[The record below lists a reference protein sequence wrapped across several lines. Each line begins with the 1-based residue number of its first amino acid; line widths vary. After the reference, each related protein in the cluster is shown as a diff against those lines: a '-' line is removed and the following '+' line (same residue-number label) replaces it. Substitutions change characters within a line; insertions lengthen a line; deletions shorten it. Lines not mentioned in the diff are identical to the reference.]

1 MFVLCVERQWAQ
13 AERGMK
19 EQASN
24 VYYSPWSCEA
34 SSSSLSSSSL
44 PASRPKLCWGHLHR
58 GLKRGADRAWQVT
71 LRRDNSE
78 LTLTQR
84 AVTQPLNTH
93 PLEQTPRR
101 RTSTWAEAQLTPQ
114 TPWCEFGSQLNL
126 TERKM
131 LCQVLREWAELGPT
145 AIKTGAHL
153 NHLTGKL
160 NFCSS
165 CCFEAIF

>member
-1 MFVLCVERQWAQ
+1 MWRDSEHRQ
-13 AERGMK
+13 K
-19 EQASN
+19 EAWRNIKRQASN

-34 SSSSLSSSSL
+34 SSSSPSSSSL

-84 AVTQPLNTH
+84 AITQPLNTH
-93 PLEQTPRR
+93 PLKQTPRR

-126 TERKM
+126 TKRKM
-131 LCQVLREWAELGPT
+131 LCQVPREWAELGPPRSRQEH
-145 AIKTGAHL
+145 IL
-153 NHLTGKL
+153 
-160 NFCSS
+160 
-165 CCFEAIF
+165 II